1 MDWVLF
7 RCGYLLAPMKDYS
20 VFFVGAENEHGEI
33 CIYGEIKKSISMWF
47 EKNYLLWQ
55 SARVKMYK

>member
-33 CIYGEIKKSISMWF
+33 CIYGEIKK
-47 EKNYLLWQ
+47 EKHIN
-55 SARVKMYK
+55 VV

>member
-33 CIYGEIKKSISMWF
+33 CIYGEIKKRKAYQCGLRKTTYCGNRH
-47 EKNYLLWQ
+47 E
-55 SARVKMYK
+55 